1 MLRARSDEK
10 LLDLWRGGDRDAG
23 KKLFERYYDV
33 LERFFAT
40 EVATGQGDLVL
51 ETLRRC
57 RDDQRPMSP
66 GTSFRVYLLGLA
78 YRVLETSMSRSKPS
92 HGAASGDESTERD
105 LPAERGDVMEF
116 VDVAATSTAQDPA
129 HAAENPAH
137 AQDQRD
143 EQRRQRAL
151 RMLPLMARVLLL
163 LHDTELL
170 PEEDIAAII
179 GVPVREVRHQLG
191 RARFMLQTALART
204 GSIRADSRRASV
216 LENTLGPWI
225 ADLDDEFAL
234 QGDPSAPDSGHAS
247 PPAVQLEIVLDGDF
261 AQLSET
267 RRRQIRVDLQW
278 KVAGHELVIKQIRP
292 GSIIVELDASP
303 EAAAML
309 EKLFASGDLKS
320 LAGVPI
326 LTIRRVTP
334 ALPDLLLVQSS
345 GNNEAALANFFI
357 SAFSADELRRLVRG
371 FPDGARLEAALPGPV
386 ASLSQLAS
394 EVVRVLGRHDLIGAA
409 LFDRL
414 EAERPH
420 RTAEISRLRQRFEAN
435 ADTRPPR
442 AGP

>member
-1 MLRARSDEK
+1 MLRARSDEE

-40 EVATGQGDLVL
+40 ETDTRRGDLVL
-51 ETLRRC
+51 ETLQRC
-57 RDDQRPMSP
+57 RDDQRPMDP
-66 GTSFRVYLLGLA
+66 ETSFRVYLLGLA
-78 YRVLETSMSRSKPS
+78 YRVLEAHMSRSK
-92 HGAASGDESTERD
+92 HRDGAIRGDESTEPDLQPVRD
-105 LPAERGDVMEF
+105 DIAEF
-116 VDVAATSTAQDPA
+116 VDVAATSTAQDPV

-170 PEEDIAAII
+170 PEEDIAAIM

-204 GSIRADSRRASV
+204 GLIRADSRRASV
-216 LENTLGPWI
+216 LEV
-225 ADLDDEFAL
+225 ADLDDDFPL
-234 QGDPSAPDSGHAS
+234 RLGRSISDSGHAS
-247 PPAVQLEIVLDGDF
+247 PPVVQLEIMLDGDF
-261 AQLSET
+261 AQL
-267 RRRQIRVDLQW
+267 RPARLRQIRVELPW
-278 KVAGHELVIKQIRP
+278 KFPGHELVIKRIRP

-320 LAGVPI
+320 LGGVPI
-326 LTIRRVTP
+326 LAIRRVTP
-334 ALPDLLLVQSS
+334 ALPDLPLVQSS
-345 GNNEAALANFFI
+345 GNTEAALADFLM

-371 FPDGARLEAALPGPV
+371 FPDGARLEAALPGAV